1 MIFSSLD
8 FVISIILFYH
18 FFFTSVVPVFNFLSK
33 SALSCCQRY
42 LYLILGVK
50 LCKHGL
56 LPSKNIWYH
65 RPSSKWCWALTHCG
79 SLVIEHLDG
88 EVCSL
93 AMILKKLLSSVA
105 FHYDQIEIFVSELGI
120 MASSID
126 REIFILQMTA
136 VVLHCSVWQMD
147 MRFPFK

>member
-1 MIFSSLD
+1 MEENSSSHKIQFLKSLVWLDFLHLKKWILMIFSSLD

-65 RPSSKWCWALTHCG
+65 RQSSKWCWALTHCG

-105 FHYDQIEIFVSELGI
+105 FHYD
-120 MASSID
+120 
-126 REIFILQMTA
+126 
-136 VVLHCSVWQMD
+136 
-147 MRFPFK
+147 

>member
-1 MIFSSLD
+1 MEENSSSHKIQFLKSLVWLDFLHLKKWILMIFSSLD
-8 FVISIILFYH
+8 FIISIILFYH

-42 LYLILGVK
+42 LYIILGVK
-50 LCKHGL
+50 LCKNGL

-65 RPSSKWCWALTHCG
+65 RQSSKWCWALTHCG

-88 EVCSL
+88 EVYSL

-105 FHYDQIEIFVSELGI
+105 FHYD
-120 MASSID
+120 
-126 REIFILQMTA
+126 
-136 VVLHCSVWQMD
+136 
-147 MRFPFK
+147 